1 MIKLMNIYKSYN
13 KVNILE
19 DINITFNKGLYVIY
33 GINGSGKSTLLKII
47 SGIIYKTKGT
57 ILNTDNISYLP
68 DKFLMPKLLS
78 VNTYIKLVLG
88 EEYLYLLDKYK
99 IPKKL
104 IGNLSKGNLQKLGLI
119 QILYQTSDT
128 YILDEPLDGLD
139 DEAKN
144 IFKEDIINL
153 LKENKTIIMSLH
165 EKVLFDDINHISFF
179 VKDGKCSEEL

>member
-88 EEYLYLLDKYK
+88 EEYLYLLDKMK
-99 IPKKL
+99 HQ
-104 IGNLSKGNLQKLGLI
+104 LQ
-119 QILYQTSDT
+119 
-128 YILDEPLDGLD
+128 
-139 DEAKN
+139 
-144 IFKEDIINL
+144 
-153 LKENKTIIMSLH
+153 
-165 EKVLFDDINHISFF
+165 
-179 VKDGKCSEEL
+179 